1 LATPGFSSIYIIDP
15 TLAAASRM
23 AVEHTERHVPGD
35 DRYYVLRADRLHI
48 GAEAGHHG
56 H

>member
-1 LATPGFSSIYIIDP
+1 MYVMDRTVG
-15 TLAAASRM
+15 AASRM
-23 AVEHTERHVPGD
+23 TVEHTERHVPGD

-48 GAEAGHHG
+48 SAEVGRHG